1 MHSLPVFF
9 QYLFW
14 IIPAVFLVLTYGV
27 MGLSSRYE
35 NRYVLLLMDSIAV
48 FAGAFCIG
56 WSIVVI
62 SFMLKYMT
70 IYYLLALTA
79 YIGII
84 VFAAIAV
91 VKSVK
96 NMMRF

>member
-14 IIPAVFLVLTYGV
+14 IIPAVFLVFAYGV

-35 NRYVLLLMDSIAV
+35 NRYVLLSIYLTV
-48 FAGAFCIG
+48 VLIGVVCIG
-56 WSIVVI
+56 WSFVVI
-62 SFMLKYMT
+62 SIILKYMT
-70 IYYLLALTA
+70 IHYFLALFV
-79 YIGII
+79 YVGII

-91 VKSVK
+91 VDSSK
-96 NMMRF
+96 NIIR